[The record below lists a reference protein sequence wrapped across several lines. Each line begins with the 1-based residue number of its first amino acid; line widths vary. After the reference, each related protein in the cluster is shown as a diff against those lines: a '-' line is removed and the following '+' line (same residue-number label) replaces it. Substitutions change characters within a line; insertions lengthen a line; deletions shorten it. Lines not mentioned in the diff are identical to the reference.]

1 LRFRVRFTRIY
12 GFLVRWLISQI
23 ALLLYH
29 LNYGICMAMRK
40 ARSEVRLPCIV
51 RVLNLVLFGDRGCW
65 GWVAQL
71 LQCGMV
77 AWAVWVVVTNESTG
91 HHDLTRTQIWAQL
104 AFATEITVNAY
115 FGFRFCRANRIAQL
129 LSTVDEPHGVTED
142 DATRALG
149 RCTWAS
155 AAAVA
160 AWTALRPWDTAL
172 DYNTKT
178 WAVNMIAL
186 TYGYLPM
193 IYLCALWLWTNWLF
207 WRVGCSLVKYD
218 LTAGSVAQLR
228 AGAAVFELL
237 DEMRSASQVWTVNHA
252 VRTVT
257 AVVWAEEI
265 LRRASEDAA
274 DVLYAW
280 AAVLFLIV
288 LATAAAPGYVTT
300 HFYRSV
306 LSKLAEIA
314 LDATTSCGGGG
325 HECGEDSLLPGPAS
339 AHLAP
344 RWSTPPPPPNT
355 PTDDAPLT
363 PKDTPTALM
372 QRLAAVRGEK
382 GMHFAGVP
390 MTVEKA
396 ITVATV
402 VFYVTR
408 YFAMPATAP
417 APQPWWNGTAVVYP

>member
-1 LRFRVRFTRIY
+1 
-12 GFLVRWLISQI
+12 
-23 ALLLYH
+23 
-29 LNYGICMAMRK
+29 MAKME
-40 ARSEVRLPCIV
+40 ARPEVRLPCIV
-51 RVLNLVLFGDRGCW
+51 RVLNLVLFGDGRCW
-65 GWVAQL
+65 GWAAQL
-71 LQCGMV
+71 LQCGML
-77 AWAVWVVVTNESTG
+77 AWAVWVVVTHESTG
-91 HHDLTRTQIWAQL
+91 LTGTQKWAQL

-129 LSTVDEPHGVTED
+129 LSTVVEPHGVTEG
-142 DATRALG
+142 DATTALG

-155 AAAVA
+155 AAVAA
-160 AWTALRPWDTAL
+160 AWTALHPWYG
-172 DYNTKT
+172 YNTET
-178 WAVNMIAL
+178 WAANLIAL

-207 WRVGCSLVKYD
+207 WRVGCSVVKHD
-218 LTAGSVAQLR
+218 ITAGSVAQLR

-257 AVVWAEEI
+257 TVVWAEEI

-274 DVLYAW
+274 DYAL
-280 AAVLFLIV
+280 AAVLFLVV

-325 HECGEDSLLPGPAS
+325 QECGEDSLLPGPAS

-344 RWSTPPPPPNT
+344 RWSTPPLPRTPPP
-355 PTDDAPLT
+355 
-363 PKDTPTALM
+363 
-372 QRLAAVRGEK
+372 
-382 GMHFAGVP
+382 
-390 MTVEKA
+390 MT
-396 ITVATV
+396 
-402 VFYVTR
+402 R
-408 YFAMPATAP
+408 R
-417 APQPWWNGTAVVYP
+417 